1 MRVVPMRLKLE
12 IILFNKMYHPSY
24 GSSFTSVSTYLQ
36 KNRSRWPSS
45 NTWGMR
51 VRASHM
57 PSQRSSPLT
66 EWQLGHKVWW
76 VSCHWGG
83 YQLAWSFQG
92 EGNTTHS
99 GPTCYLHKYGSFPE
113 HEWQFWVHSI
123 CQKLHPRNTHY
134 KLSVGK
140 KICDC
145 KRPNSQ
151 KPWIGKTR
159 KEGERIQY

>member
-1 MRVVPMRLKLE
+1 MDHLLHQYQHTSRKTDQGDHHLTHE
-12 IILFNKMYHPSY
+12 AWGWEHPICQA
-24 GSSFTSVSTYLQ
+24 T
-36 KNRSRWPSS
+36 
-45 NTWGMR
+45 
-51 VRASHM
+51 
-57 PSQRSSPLT
+57 RSSPLT